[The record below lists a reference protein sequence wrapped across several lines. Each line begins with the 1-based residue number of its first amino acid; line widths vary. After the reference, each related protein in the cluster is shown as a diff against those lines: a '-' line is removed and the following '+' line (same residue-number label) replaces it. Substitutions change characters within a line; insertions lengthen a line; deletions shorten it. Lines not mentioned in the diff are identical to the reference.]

1 MYRPLLLLLLLLVTI
16 SSSATLCQTA
26 GRYDATLTDL
36 IPLIDRKQDFMD
48 VKEMK
53 IQELART
60 FNQLSTRDTIK
71 YSIANQLYKEYT
83 PYKLDSAIVYAEYSL
98 QLAQQYRDEDWV
110 MESYLDLAALHFTAG
125 MYIDSYNIL
134 TSISSEQLS
143 QHLRVKY
150 YDAWKRLYKFY
161 SSANHYDEQYEAK
174 SNTYRDSLLHELDP
188 QNNQYQIV
196 YAEKLLDHQKT
207 EEAKK
212 ILIHLLD
219 KSEEED
225 HERAILCFA
234 LATVFKQEGNILLQR
249 KYLIQSSVY
258 DIKNAIKENA
268 AMQALASLLYE
279 TEHIEEAY
287 KCIQSSMEDAIFCN
301 ARFRTYE
308 ASQIFPIIDSA
319 YQENE
324 AQKKSIL
331 TLFLAVVC
339 ILSIFLTI
347 AIIYVYRQM
356 KRINR
361 VREELFEANQRL
373 QELNVQLNTTNEAL
387 HTTNL
392 EVSSVNKELAEANHI
407 KEAYIG
413 HFLDLCST
421 YIDKLEHFQT
431 VLKKMVM
438 GGKMEELLKRLKSR
452 DMIERE
458 VKELF
463 STFDHIFLH
472 IYPNFVEDFNSL
484 LLEEERFVLKNN
496 ELLNTELRI
505 FALIRLGI
513 TDSSKIAGFL
523 HYSTNTIYSYRT
535 RIRNKARVP
544 REDFDDMV
552 MKIGRINKIY

>member
-1 MYRPLLLLLLLLVTI
+1 MYRLLLLFLITI
-16 SSSATLCQTA
+16 PSSIALCQTI
-26 GRYDATLTDL
+26 RKDDAILTDL
-36 IPLIDRKQDFMD
+36 IRLIDRKQEFME

-53 IQELART
+53 IRDLVQV
-60 FNQLSTRDTIK
+60 FNQLGDYDSTRYLITK
-71 YSIANQLYKEYT
+71 QLYQEYT
-83 PYKLDSAIVYAEYSL
+83 PYKLDSAIVYADYSL
-98 QLAQQYRDEDWV
+98 QLARRHGNAEWIT
-110 MESYLDLAALHFTAG
+110 ESNLDLAALHFTAG

-134 TSISSEQLS
+134 QDISSDRLPS
-143 QHLRVKY
+143 SLRVKY
-150 YDAWKRLYKFY
+150 YDASKRLYKFY
-161 SSANHYDEQYEAK
+161 SSANHYDDKYEAR
-174 SNTYRDSLLHELDP
+174 SDLYRDSLLHEL
-188 QNNQYQIV
+188 NSESTQYQIV
-196 YAEKLLDHQKT
+196 YAEKLLDHQESEKAKT
-207 EEAKK
+207 
-212 ILIHLLD
+212 ILMRLLNQ
-219 KSEEED
+219 SEEEN
-225 HERAILCFA
+225 HERAILCYA
-234 LATVFKQEGNILLQR
+234 LATVFRQEGNIPLQR
-249 KYLIQSSVY
+249 RYLIQSAIY

-301 ARFRTYE
+301 ARFRAYE

-324 AQKKSIL
+324 AQKKDML
-331 TLFLAVVC
+331 TGFLLLVSV
-339 ILSIFLTI
+339 LSIFLAL

-373 QELNVQLNTTNEAL
+373 QELNARLNTTNDAL
-387 HTTNL
+387 HKTNL
-392 EVSSVNKELAEANHI
+392 EVSSINKDLAEANHI

-413 HFLDLCST
+413 QFLDLCST
-421 YIDKLEHFQT
+421 YIDKLQHFQT

-438 GGKMEELLKRLKSR
+438 GGKMDELLKRLKSR

-472 IYPNFVEDFNSL
+472 IYPNFVEDFNAL
-484 LLEEERFVLKNN
+484 LMEEERFVLKNN

-544 REDFDDMV
+544 REEFDDMV
-552 MKIGRINKIY
+552 MKIGRISKI

>member
-1 MYRPLLLLLLLLVTI
+1 MYRRLLLLFLITI
-16 SSSATLCQTA
+16 PSSIALCQEV
-26 GRYDATLTDL
+26 RKDDATLIDL
-36 IPLIDRKQDFMD
+36 IRLIDRKQEFME

-53 IQELART
+53 IRGLVQAFSQLADHD
-60 FNQLSTRDTIK
+60 NTR
-71 YSIANQLYKEYT
+71 YLIARQLYQEYT

-98 QLAQQYRDEDWV
+98 QLARRYGHAEWIT
-110 MESYLDLAALHFTAG
+110 ESNLDLAALHFTAG

-134 TSISSEQLS
+134 QDISSERLPS
-143 QHLRVKY
+143 PLRVKY
-150 YDAWKRLYKFY
+150 YDARKRLYKFY
-161 SSANHYDEQYEAK
+161 SSANHYDDKYEAQ
-174 SNTYRDSLLHELDP
+174 SDLYRDSLLHELDP
-188 QNNQYQIV
+188 ESTQYQIV
-196 YAEKLLDHQKT
+196 YAEKLLDHHQLEKAKT
-207 EEAKK
+207 ILMRLLSQSDEEN
-212 ILIHLLD
+212 
-219 KSEEED
+219 
-225 HERAILCFA
+225 HERAILCYA
-234 LATVFKQEGNILLQR
+234 LATVFRQEGNIPLQR
-249 KYLIQSSVY
+249 RYLIQSAIY

-268 AMQALASLLYE
+268 AMKALASLLYE

-301 ARFRTYE
+301 ARFRAYE

-324 AQKKSIL
+324 AQKKDML
-331 TLFLAVVC
+331 TGFLLLVSV
-339 ILSIFLTI
+339 LSIFLAL

-361 VREELFEANQRL
+361 VRDELFEANQRL
-373 QELNVQLNTTNEAL
+373 QELNARLNTTNDAL
-387 HTTNL
+387 HKTNL
-392 EVSSVNKELAEANHI
+392 EVSSINKDLAEANHI

-413 HFLDLCST
+413 QFLDLCST

-431 VLKKMVM
+431 MLKKMVM
-438 GGKMEELLKRLKSR
+438 GGKMDELLKRLKSR

-472 IYPNFVEDFNSL
+472 IYPNFVDDFNAL
-484 LLEEERFVLKNN
+484 LMEDERFVLKNN

-544 REDFDDMV
+544 REEFDDMV
-552 MKIGRINKIY
+552 MKIGRISKI

>member
-1 MYRPLLLLLLLLVTI
+1 MDRLLLLLLCALILPRMSVRCEVVGNDHTLANLL
-16 SSSATLCQTA
+16 
-26 GRYDATLTDL
+26 RF
-36 IPLIDRKQDFMD
+36 IDRKQEFMD

-53 IQELART
+53 IQGLVQA
-60 FNQLSTRDTIK
+60 FNQLADYDSTR
-71 YSIANQLYKEYT
+71 YLIAKQLYQEYT

-98 QLAQQYRDEDWV
+98 QLARRYGNAEWIT
-110 MESYLDLAALHFTAG
+110 ESNLDLAALHFTAG

-134 TSISSEQLS
+134 QDISVERLPPSF
-143 QHLRVKY
+143 RVKY
-150 YDAWKRLYKFY
+150 YDARKRLYKFY
-161 SSANHYDEQYEAK
+161 SSASHYDDKYEAR
-174 SNTYRDSLLHELDP
+174 SDLYRDSLLDELDP
-188 QNNQYQIV
+188 ESTQYQIV
-196 YAEKLLDHQKT
+196 YAEKLLDHQESEKAKT
-207 EEAKK
+207 ILMRLLSQSDEEN
-212 ILIHLLD
+212 
-219 KSEEED
+219 
-225 HERAILCFA
+225 HERAILCYA
-234 LATVFKQEGNILLQR
+234 LATVFRQEGNISLQR
-249 KYLIQSSVY
+249 RYLIQSAIY

-268 AMQALASLLYE
+268 AMKALASLLYE

-301 ARFRTYE
+301 ARFRAYE

-324 AQKKSIL
+324 AQKKDML
-331 TLFLAVVC
+331 TGFLLLVSV
-339 ILSIFLTI
+339 LSIFLAL

-361 VREELFEANQRL
+361 VRDELFEANQRL
-373 QELNVQLNTTNEAL
+373 QELNARLNTTNDAL
-387 HTTNL
+387 HKTNL
-392 EVSSVNKELAEANHI
+392 EVSSINKDLAEANHI

-413 HFLDLCST
+413 QFLDLCST

-438 GGKMEELLKRLKSR
+438 GGKMDELLKRLKSR

-472 IYPNFVEDFNSL
+472 IYPNFVDDFNAL
-484 LLEEERFVLKNN
+484 LMEDERFVLKNN

-544 REDFDDMV
+544 REEFDNMV
-552 MKIGRINKIY
+552 MKIGRISKI

>member
-1 MYRPLLLLLLLLVTI
+1 MYRRLLLLFLITI
-16 SSSATLCQTA
+16 PSSIALCQEV
-26 GRYDATLTDL
+26 RKDDATLIDL
-36 IPLIDRKQDFMD
+36 IRLIDRKQEFME

-53 IQELART
+53 IRGLVQAFSQLADHD
-60 FNQLSTRDTIK
+60 STR
-71 YSIANQLYKEYT
+71 YLIAKQLYQEYT

-98 QLAQQYRDEDWV
+98 QLARRYGHAEWIT
-110 MESYLDLAALHFTAG
+110 ESNLDLAALHFTAG

-134 TSISSEQLS
+134 QDISSERLPS
-143 QHLRVKY
+143 PLRVKY
-150 YDAWKRLYKFY
+150 YDARKRLYKFY
-161 SSANHYDEQYEAK
+161 SSANHYDDKYEAQ
-174 SNTYRDSLLHELDP
+174 SDLYRDSLLHELDP
-188 QNNQYQIV
+188 ESTQYQIV
-196 YAEKLLDHQKT
+196 YAEKLLDHQQLEKAKT
-207 EEAKK
+207 ILMRLLSQSDEEN
-212 ILIHLLD
+212 
-219 KSEEED
+219 
-225 HERAILCFA
+225 HERAILCYA
-234 LATVFKQEGNILLQR
+234 LATVFRQEGNIPLQR
-249 KYLIQSSVY
+249 RYLIQSAIY

-301 ARFRTYE
+301 ARFRAYE

-324 AQKKSIL
+324 AQKKDML
-331 TLFLAVVC
+331 TGFLLLVSV
-339 ILSIFLTI
+339 LSIFLAL

-373 QELNVQLNTTNEAL
+373 QELNARLNTTNDAL
-387 HTTNL
+387 HKTNL
-392 EVSSVNKELAEANHI
+392 EVSSINKDLAEANHI

-413 HFLDLCST
+413 QFLDLCST

-438 GGKMEELLKRLKSR
+438 GGKMDELLKRLKSR

-472 IYPNFVEDFNSL
+472 IYPNFVEDFNVL
-484 LLEEERFVLKNN
+484 LMEEERFVLKNN

-544 REDFDDMV
+544 REKFDDMV
-552 MKIGRINKIY
+552 MKIGRISKI

>member
-1 MYRPLLLLLLLLVTI
+1 ME
-16 SSSATLCQTA
+16 
-26 GRYDATLTDL
+26 
-36 IPLIDRKQDFMD
+36 

-53 IQELART
+53 IRDLVQV
-60 FNQLSTRDTIK
+60 FNQLADYDSTR
-71 YSIANQLYKEYT
+71 YLIAKQLYQEYT

-98 QLAQQYRDEDWV
+98 QLARRYGNAEWIT
-110 MESYLDLAALHFTAG
+110 ESNLDLAALHFTAG

-134 TSISSEQLS
+134 QNISSELLS
-143 QHLRVKY
+143 SPLRVKY
-150 YDAWKRLYKFY
+150 YDARKRLYKFY
-161 SSANHYDEQYEAK
+161 SSANHYDDKYEAR
-174 SNTYRDSLLHELDP
+174 SDLYRDSLLHELDSKST
-188 QNNQYQIV
+188 QYQIV
-196 YAEKLLDHQKT
+196 YAEKLLDHQELEKAKT
-207 EEAKK
+207 
-212 ILIHLLD
+212 ILMRLLNQ
-219 KSEEED
+219 SEEEN
-225 HERAILCFA
+225 HERAILCYA
-234 LATVFKQEGNILLQR
+234 LATVFRQEGNIPLQR
-249 KYLIQSSVY
+249 RYLIQSAIY

-301 ARFRTYE
+301 ARFRAYE

-324 AQKKSIL
+324 AQKKDML
-331 TLFLAVVC
+331 TGFLLLVSV
-339 ILSIFLTI
+339 LSIFLAL

-373 QELNVQLNTTNEAL
+373 QELNARLNTTNDAL
-387 HTTNL
+387 HKTNL
-392 EVSSVNKELAEANHI
+392 EVSSINKDLAEANHI

-413 HFLDLCST
+413 QFLDLCST

-438 GGKMEELLKRLKSR
+438 GGKMDELLKRLKSR

-472 IYPNFVEDFNSL
+472 IYPNFVEDFNAL
-484 LLEEERFVLKNN
+484 LMEEEHFVLKNN

-544 REDFDDMV
+544 REEFDDMV
-552 MKIGRINKIY
+552 MKIGRISKI

>member
-1 MYRPLLLLLLLLVTI
+1 MYRRLLLLFLITI
-16 SSSATLCQTA
+16 PSSIALCQEV
-26 GRYDATLTDL
+26 RKDDATLIDL
-36 IPLIDRKQDFMD
+36 IRLIDRKQEFME

-53 IQELART
+53 IRGLVQAFSQLADHD
-60 FNQLSTRDTIK
+60 STR
-71 YSIANQLYKEYT
+71 YLIAKQLYQEYT

-98 QLAQQYRDEDWV
+98 QLARRYGHAEWIT
-110 MESYLDLAALHFTAG
+110 ESNLDLAALHFTAG

-134 TSISSEQLS
+134 QDISSERLPS
-143 QHLRVKY
+143 PLRVKY
-150 YDAWKRLYKFY
+150 YDARKRLYKFY
-161 SSANHYDEQYEAK
+161 SSANHYDDKYEAQ
-174 SNTYRDSLLHELDP
+174 SDLYRDSLLHELDP
-188 QNNQYQIV
+188 ESTQYQIV
-196 YAEKLLDHQKT
+196 YAEKLLDHQQLEKAKT
-207 EEAKK
+207 ILMRLLSQSDEEN
-212 ILIHLLD
+212 
-219 KSEEED
+219 
-225 HERAILCFA
+225 HERAILCYA
-234 LATVFKQEGNILLQR
+234 LATVFRQEGNIPLQR
-249 KYLIQSSVY
+249 RYLIQSAIY

-301 ARFRTYE
+301 ARFRAYE

-324 AQKKSIL
+324 AQKKDML
-331 TLFLAVVC
+331 TGFLLLVSV
-339 ILSIFLTI
+339 LSIFLAL

-373 QELNVQLNTTNEAL
+373 QELNARLNTTNDAL
-387 HTTNL
+387 HKTNL
-392 EVSSVNKELAEANHI
+392 EVSSINKDLAEANHI

-413 HFLDLCST
+413 QFLDLCST

-438 GGKMEELLKRLKSR
+438 GGKMDELLKRLKSR

-472 IYPNFVEDFNSL
+472 IYPNFVEDFNAL
-484 LLEEERFVLKNN
+484 LMEEERFVLKNN

-544 REDFDDMV
+544 REEFDDMV
-552 MKIGRINKIY
+552 MKIGRISKI

>member
-1 MYRPLLLLLLLLVTI
+1 MYRRLLLLFLITI
-16 SSSATLCQTA
+16 PSSIALCQEV
-26 GRYDATLTDL
+26 RKDDATLIDL
-36 IPLIDRKQDFMD
+36 IRLIDRKQEFME

-53 IQELART
+53 IRGLVQAFSQLADHD
-60 FNQLSTRDTIK
+60 STR
-71 YSIANQLYKEYT
+71 YLIAKQLYQEYT

-98 QLAQQYRDEDWV
+98 QLARRYGHAEWIT
-110 MESYLDLAALHFTAG
+110 ESNLDLAALHFTAG

-134 TSISSEQLS
+134 QDISSERLPS
-143 QHLRVKY
+143 PLRVKY
-150 YDAWKRLYKFY
+150 YDARKRLYKFY
-161 SSANHYDEQYEAK
+161 SSANHYDDKYEAQ
-174 SNTYRDSLLHELDP
+174 SDLYRDSLLHELDP
-188 QNNQYQIV
+188 ESTQYQIV
-196 YAEKLLDHQKT
+196 YAEKLLDHQQLEKAKT
-207 EEAKK
+207 ILMRLLSQSDEEN
-212 ILIHLLD
+212 
-219 KSEEED
+219 
-225 HERAILCFA
+225 HERAILCYA
-234 LATVFKQEGNILLQR
+234 LATVFRQEGNIPLQR
-249 KYLIQSSVY
+249 RYLIQSAIY

-301 ARFRTYE
+301 ARFRAYE

-324 AQKKSIL
+324 AQKKDML
-331 TLFLAVVC
+331 TGFLLLVSV
-339 ILSIFLTI
+339 LSIFLAL

-373 QELNVQLNTTNEAL
+373 QELNARLNTTNDAL
-387 HTTNL
+387 HKTNL
-392 EVSSVNKELAEANHI
+392 EVSSINKDLAEANHI

-413 HFLDLCST
+413 QFLDLCST

-438 GGKMEELLKRLKSR
+438 GGKMDELLKRLKSR

-472 IYPNFVEDFNSL
+472 IYPNFVEDFNTL
-484 LLEEERFVLKNN
+484 LMEEERFVLKNN

-544 REDFDDMV
+544 REEFDDMV
-552 MKIGRINKIY
+552 MKIGRISKI

>member
-1 MYRPLLLLLLLLVTI
+1 MYRLLLLFLITI
-16 SSSATLCQTA
+16 PSSIALCQTI
-26 GRYDATLTDL
+26 RKDDATLTDL
-36 IPLIDRKQDFMD
+36 IRLIDRKQEFME

-53 IQELART
+53 IRDLVQV
-60 FNQLSTRDTIK
+60 FNQLGDYDSTRYLITK
-71 YSIANQLYKEYT
+71 QLYQEYT

-98 QLAQQYRDEDWV
+98 QLARRHGNAEWIT
-110 MESYLDLAALHFTAG
+110 ESNLDLAALHFTAG

-134 TSISSEQLS
+134 QDISSDRLPS
-143 QHLRVKY
+143 SLHVKY
-150 YDAWKRLYKFY
+150 YDASKRLYKFY
-161 SSANHYDEQYEAK
+161 SSANHYDDKYEAR
-174 SNTYRDSLLHELDP
+174 SDLYRDSLLHEL
-188 QNNQYQIV
+188 NSESTQYQIV
-196 YAEKLLDHQKT
+196 YAEKLLDHQESEKAKT
-207 EEAKK
+207 
-212 ILIHLLD
+212 ILMRLLNQ
-219 KSEEED
+219 SEEEN
-225 HERAILCFA
+225 HERAILCYA
-234 LATVFKQEGNILLQR
+234 LATVFRQEGNIPLQR
-249 KYLIQSSVY
+249 RYLIQSAIY

-301 ARFRTYE
+301 ARFRAYE

-324 AQKKSIL
+324 AQKKDML
-331 TLFLAVVC
+331 TGFLLLVSV
-339 ILSIFLTI
+339 LSIFLAL

-373 QELNVQLNTTNEAL
+373 QELNARLNTTNDAL
-387 HTTNL
+387 HKTNL
-392 EVSSVNKELAEANHI
+392 EVSSINKDLAEANHI

-413 HFLDLCST
+413 QFLDLCST
-421 YIDKLEHFQT
+421 YIDKLQHFQT

-438 GGKMEELLKRLKSR
+438 GGKMDELLKRLKSR

-472 IYPNFVEDFNSL
+472 IYPNFVEDFNAL
-484 LLEEERFVLKNN
+484 LMEEERFVLKNN

-544 REDFDDMV
+544 REEFDDMV
-552 MKIGRINKIY
+552 MKIGRISKI

>member
-1 MYRPLLLLLLLLVTI
+1 MYRLLLLFLITI
-16 SSSATLCQTA
+16 PSSIALCQTI
-26 GRYDATLTDL
+26 RKDDAILTDL
-36 IPLIDRKQDFMD
+36 IRLIDRKQEFME

-53 IQELART
+53 IRDLVQV
-60 FNQLSTRDTIK
+60 FNQLGDYDSTRYLITK
-71 YSIANQLYKEYT
+71 QLYQEYT

-98 QLAQQYRDEDWV
+98 QLARRHGNAEWIT
-110 MESYLDLAALHFTAG
+110 ESNLDLAALHFTAG

-134 TSISSEQLS
+134 QDISSDRLPS
-143 QHLRVKY
+143 SLRVKY
-150 YDAWKRLYKFY
+150 YDASKRLYKFY
-161 SSANHYDEQYEAK
+161 SSANHYDDKYEAR
-174 SNTYRDSLLHELDP
+174 SDLYRDSLLHEL
-188 QNNQYQIV
+188 NSESTQYQIV
-196 YAEKLLDHQKT
+196 YAEKLLDHQESEKAKT
-207 EEAKK
+207 
-212 ILIHLLD
+212 ILMRLLNQ
-219 KSEEED
+219 SEEEN
-225 HERAILCFA
+225 HERAILCYA
-234 LATVFKQEGNILLQR
+234 LATVFRQEGNIPLQR
-249 KYLIQSSVY
+249 RYLIQSAIY

-301 ARFRTYE
+301 ARFRAYE

-324 AQKKSIL
+324 AQKKDML
-331 TLFLAVVC
+331 TGFLLLVSV
-339 ILSIFLTI
+339 LSIFLAL

-373 QELNVQLNTTNEAL
+373 QELNARLNTTNDAL
-387 HTTNL
+387 HKTNL
-392 EVSSVNKELAEANHI
+392 EVSSINKDLAEANHI

-413 HFLDLCST
+413 QFLDLCST
-421 YIDKLEHFQT
+421 YIDKLQHFQT

-438 GGKMEELLKRLKSR
+438 GGKMDELLKRLKSR

-472 IYPNFVEDFNSL
+472 IYPNFVEDFNAL
-484 LLEEERFVLKNN
+484 LMEEERFVLKNN

-544 REDFDDMV
+544 REEFDDMV
-552 MKIGRINKIY
+552 MKIGRISKI

>member
-1 MYRPLLLLLLLLVTI
+1 MYRLLLLFLITI
-16 SSSATLCQTA
+16 PSSIVLCQTKD
-26 GRYDATLTDL
+26 DATLADL
-36 IPLIDRKQDFMD
+36 IQLIDRKQEFME

-53 IQELART
+53 IRDLVQV
-60 FNQLSTRDTIK
+60 FNQLADYDSTR
-71 YSIANQLYKEYT
+71 YLIAKQLYQEYT

-98 QLAQQYRDEDWV
+98 QLARRYGNEEWIT
-110 MESYLDLAALHFTAG
+110 ESNLDLAALHFTAG

-134 TSISSEQLS
+134 QNISSELLS
-143 QHLRVKY
+143 SPLRVKY
-150 YDAWKRLYKFY
+150 YDARKRLYKFY
-161 SSANHYDEQYEAK
+161 SSANHYDVKYEAR
-174 SNTYRDSLLHELDP
+174 SDLYRDSLLNELDP
-188 QNNQYQIV
+188 ESTQYQIV
-196 YAEKLLDHQKT
+196 YAEKLLDHEELEKAKT
-207 EEAKK
+207 
-212 ILIHLLD
+212 ILTRLLNQ
-219 KSEEED
+219 SEEEN
-225 HERAILCFA
+225 HERAILCYA
-234 LATVFKQEGNILLQR
+234 LATVFKQVGNISLQR
-249 KYLIQSSVY
+249 RYLIQSATY

-268 AMQALASLLYE
+268 AMQGLASLLYE

-301 ARFRTYE
+301 ARFRAYE

-324 AQKKSIL
+324 AQKKDML
-331 TLFLAVVC
+331 TGFLLLVSV
-339 ILSIFLTI
+339 LSIFLAL

-373 QELNVQLNTTNEAL
+373 QELNARLNTTNDAL
-387 HTTNL
+387 HKTNL
-392 EVSSVNKELAEANHI
+392 EVSSINKDLAEANHI

-413 HFLDLCST
+413 QFLDLCST

-438 GGKMEELLKRLKSR
+438 GGKMDELLKRLKSR

-472 IYPNFVEDFNSL
+472 IYPNFVEDFNAL
-484 LLEEERFVLKNN
+484 LMEEERFVLKNN

-544 REDFDDMV
+544 REEFDDMV
-552 MKIGRINKIY
+552 MKIGRISKI

>member
-1 MYRPLLLLLLLLVTI
+1 MYRLLLLFLITI
-16 SSSATLCQTA
+16 PSSIALCQA
-26 GRYDATLTDL
+26 IRKDDATLTDL
-36 IPLIDRKQDFMD
+36 IRLIDRKQEFME

-53 IQELART
+53 IRDLVQV
-60 FNQLSTRDTIK
+60 FNQLADYDSTR
-71 YSIANQLYKEYT
+71 YLIAKQLYQEYT

-98 QLAQQYRDEDWV
+98 QLARRYGNAEWIT
-110 MESYLDLAALHFTAG
+110 ESNLDLAALHFTAG

-134 TSISSEQLS
+134 QNISSELLS
-143 QHLRVKY
+143 SPLRVKY
-150 YDAWKRLYKFY
+150 YDARKRLYKFY
-161 SSANHYDEQYEAK
+161 SSANHYDDKYEAQ
-174 SNTYRDSLLHELDP
+174 SDLYRDSLLHELDP
-188 QNNQYQIV
+188 ESTQYQIV
-196 YAEKLLDHQKT
+196 YAEKLLDHQELEKAKT
-207 EEAKK
+207 ILMRLLSQSDEEN
-212 ILIHLLD
+212 
-219 KSEEED
+219 
-225 HERAILCFA
+225 HERAILCYA
-234 LATVFKQEGNILLQR
+234 LATVFRQEGNIPLQR
-249 KYLIQSSVY
+249 RYLIQSAIY

-301 ARFRTYE
+301 ARFRAYE

-324 AQKKSIL
+324 AQKKDML
-331 TLFLAVVC
+331 TGFLLLVSV
-339 ILSIFLTI
+339 LSIFLAL

-373 QELNVQLNTTNEAL
+373 QELNARLNTTNDAL
-387 HTTNL
+387 HKTNL
-392 EVSSVNKELAEANHI
+392 EVSSINKDLAEANHI

-413 HFLDLCST
+413 QFLDLCST

-431 VLKKMVM
+431 MLKKMVM
-438 GGKMEELLKRLKSR
+438 GGKMDELLKRLKSR

-472 IYPNFVEDFNSL
+472 IYPNFIEDFNAL
-484 LLEEERFVLKNN
+484 LMEEERFVLKNN

-544 REDFDDMV
+544 REEFDDMV
-552 MKIGRINKIY
+552 MKIGRISKI

>member
-1 MYRPLLLLLLLLVTI
+1 MDRLLLLLLCALILPRLSIRCEVVGNDHTLANLL
-16 SSSATLCQTA
+16 
-26 GRYDATLTDL
+26 RF
-36 IPLIDRKQDFMD
+36 IDRKQEFMD

-53 IQELART
+53 IRGLVQA
-60 FNQLSTRDTIK
+60 FNQLADHDSTR
-71 YSIANQLYKEYT
+71 YLIAKQLYQEYT

-98 QLAQQYRDEDWV
+98 QLARRYGNAEWIT
-110 MESYLDLAALHFTAG
+110 ESNLDLATLHFMAG

-134 TSISSEQLS
+134 QNISVERLPSS
-143 QHLRVKY
+143 LRVKY
-150 YDAWKRLYKFY
+150 YDARKRLYKFY
-161 SSANHYDEQYEAK
+161 SSASHYDDKYEAR
-174 SNTYRDSLLHELDP
+174 SNLYRDSLLDELDSEST
-188 QNNQYQIV
+188 QYQIV
-196 YAEKLLDHQKT
+196 YAEKLLDHQESEKAKT
-207 EEAKK
+207 
-212 ILIHLLD
+212 ILMRLLNQ
-219 KSEEED
+219 SEEEN
-225 HERAILCFA
+225 HERAILCYA
-234 LATVFKQEGNILLQR
+234 LATVFRQEGNISLQR
-249 KYLIQSSVY
+249 RYLIQSAVY
-258 DIKNAIKENA
+258 DIKNAIKEIA

-301 ARFRTYE
+301 ARFRAYE

-324 AQKKSIL
+324 AQKKDML
-331 TLFLAVVC
+331 TVFLLLVSV
-339 ILSIFLTI
+339 LSIFLAL

-361 VREELFEANQRL
+361 VRDELFEANQRL
-373 QELNVQLNTTNEAL
+373 QELNARLNTTNDAL
-387 HTTNL
+387 HKTNL
-392 EVSSVNKELAEANHI
+392 EVSSINKDLAEANHI

-413 HFLDLCST
+413 QFLDLCST

-438 GGKMEELLKRLKSR
+438 GGKMDELLKRLKSR

-472 IYPNFVEDFNSL
+472 IYPNFVDDFNAL
-484 LLEEERFVLKNN
+484 LMEDERFVLKNN

-544 REDFDDMV
+544 REEFDNMV
-552 MKIGRINKIY
+552 MKIGRISKI

>member
-1 MYRPLLLLLLLLVTI
+1 
-16 SSSATLCQTA
+16 LCQEV
-26 GRYDATLTDL
+26 RKDDATLTDL
-36 IPLIDRKQDFMD
+36 IRLIDKKQEFME

-53 IQELART
+53 IRGLVQAFSQLADHD
-60 FNQLSTRDTIK
+60 STR
-71 YSIANQLYKEYT
+71 YLIAKQLYQEYT

-98 QLAQQYRDEDWV
+98 QLARRYGHAEWIT
-110 MESYLDLAALHFTAG
+110 ESNLDLAALHFTAG

-134 TSISSEQLS
+134 QDISSERLPS
-143 QHLRVKY
+143 PLRVKY
-150 YDAWKRLYKFY
+150 YDARKRLYKFY
-161 SSANHYDEQYEAK
+161 SSANHYDDKYEAQ
-174 SNTYRDSLLHELDP
+174 SDLYRDSLLHELDP
-188 QNNQYQIV
+188 ESTQYQIV
-196 YAEKLLDHQKT
+196 YAEKLLDHQQLEKAKT
-207 EEAKK
+207 ILMRLLSQSDEEN
-212 ILIHLLD
+212 
-219 KSEEED
+219 
-225 HERAILCFA
+225 HERAILCYA
-234 LATVFKQEGNILLQR
+234 LATVFRQEGNIPLQR
-249 KYLIQSSVY
+249 RYLIQSAIY

-301 ARFRTYE
+301 ARFRAYE

-324 AQKKSIL
+324 AQKKDML
-331 TLFLAVVC
+331 TGFLLLVSV
-339 ILSIFLTI
+339 LSIFLAL

-373 QELNVQLNTTNEAL
+373 QELNARLNTTNDAL
-387 HTTNL
+387 HKTNL
-392 EVSSVNKELAEANHI
+392 EVSSINKDLAEANHI

-413 HFLDLCST
+413 QFLDLCST

-438 GGKMEELLKRLKSR
+438 GGKMDELLKRLKSR

-472 IYPNFVEDFNSL
+472 IYPNFVEDFNAL
-484 LLEEERFVLKNN
+484 LMEEEHFVLKNN

-544 REDFDDMV
+544 REEFDDMV
-552 MKIGRINKIY
+552 MKIGRISKI

>member
-1 MYRPLLLLLLLLVTI
+1 
-16 SSSATLCQTA
+16 LCQEV
-26 GRYDATLTDL
+26 RKDDATLIDL
-36 IPLIDRKQDFMD
+36 IRLIDRKQEFME

-53 IQELART
+53 IRGLVQAFSQLADHD
-60 FNQLSTRDTIK
+60 STR
-71 YSIANQLYKEYT
+71 YLIAKQLYQEYT

-98 QLAQQYRDEDWV
+98 QLARRYGHAEWIT
-110 MESYLDLAALHFTAG
+110 ESNLDLAALHFTAG

-134 TSISSEQLS
+134 QDISSERLPS
-143 QHLRVKY
+143 PLRVKY
-150 YDAWKRLYKFY
+150 YDARKRLYKFY
-161 SSANHYDEQYEAK
+161 SSANHYDDKYEAQ
-174 SNTYRDSLLHELDP
+174 SDLYRDSLLHELDP
-188 QNNQYQIV
+188 ESTQYQIV
-196 YAEKLLDHQKT
+196 YAEKLLDHQQLEKAKT
-207 EEAKK
+207 ILMRLLSQSDEEN
-212 ILIHLLD
+212 
-219 KSEEED
+219 
-225 HERAILCFA
+225 HERAILCYA
-234 LATVFKQEGNILLQR
+234 LATVFRQEGNIPLQR
-249 KYLIQSSVY
+249 RYLIQSAIY

-301 ARFRTYE
+301 ARFRAYE

-324 AQKKSIL
+324 AQKKDML
-331 TLFLAVVC
+331 TGFLLLVSV
-339 ILSIFLTI
+339 LSIFLAL

-373 QELNVQLNTTNEAL
+373 QELNARLNTTNDAL
-387 HTTNL
+387 HKTNL
-392 EVSSVNKELAEANHI
+392 EVSSINKDLAEANHI

-413 HFLDLCST
+413 QFLDLCST

-438 GGKMEELLKRLKSR
+438 GGKMDELLKRLKSR

-472 IYPNFVEDFNSL
+472 IYPNFVEDFNTL
-484 LLEEERFVLKNN
+484 LMEEERFVLKNN

-544 REDFDDMV
+544 REEFDDMV
-552 MKIGRINKIY
+552 MKIGRISKI